1 MNLVKLCKAL
11 HGCGWKESANR
22 NYESKHLPRQKRYM
36 LYYVPSPGLKDCA
49 VLLTSSV
56 CLTQARILIVT
67 FIYFSVSLRSFFKTT
82 KWTTPFGL
90 SYFSYPSYSKAGLNG
105 LRIFLSHTVP
115 ASRVYA
121 VCFFTA
127 LGGSV
132 HYFPQTVT
140 SSLLE
145 GLCLFTPI
153 VSSLV
158 SQLALASD
166 IWAQVTRLLPLR
178 SCETQHARDGTS
190 IHLHVAHTLPSS
202 SCLSSFPLLQ
212 DHPQISTS

>member
-1 MNLVKLCKAL
+1 
-11 HGCGWKESANR
+11 
-22 NYESKHLPRQKRYM
+22 M

-90 SYFSYPSYSKAGLNG
+90 SYFSYPSYSEAGLNG

-145 GLCLFTPI
+145 GLCLFTPMC
-153 VSSLV
+153 
-158 SQLALASD
+158 
-166 IWAQVTRLLPLR
+166 QVWSRNSHWPVTY
-178 SCETQHARDGTS
+178 EHK
-190 IHLHVAHTLPSS
+190 
-202 SCLSSFPLLQ
+202 
-212 DHPQISTS
+212 